1 MKKILLFLLLSAFL
15 SAQKIELIKLDQ
27 NIKDKKG
34 LAKSLTLLD
43 SRKDKIIG
51 TITDKKETAEIK
63 FVTEDLKSYFEN
75 RFLED
80 NKKTG
85 SMDVVLI
92 LEELKVYDEQDENKE
107 YPYAKAKIKISSFL
121 KRKDRYYFIN
131 RFNNVIVCNPKR
143 TAHAQQYLASL
154 ISDILAEFIKNSY
167 SGVVSGSFIPENEI
181 NNYDRYLRDN
191 YKIFNN
197 PELKDGVYN
206 DFKGF
211 LNQEPNPDYSV
222 EKNKK
227 GRVTRLLKGNLQSSF
242 SEMYCYVEEG
252 KAYKLTP
259 VGFDM
264 LQKDSK
270 GFYIYTSRANLFVE
284 AKTGGVF
291 VGAIAGGIVGALIGA
306 AIDSGSNSN
315 AGAMNGIG
323 FKSTQESNV
332 YIDSLTG
339 AYIFEK

>member
-1 MKKILLFLLLSAFL
+1 MKKIFFFLLISLSL
-15 SAQKIELIKLDQ
+15 SAQRTEIIELKQ

-34 LAKSLTLLD
+34 LTQSLTLID
-43 SRKDKIIG
+43 NRTDKTIG
-51 TITDKKETAEIK
+51 TVTDKKETAEIK
-63 FVTEDLKSYFEN
+63 FNTEDLKGYFQN
-75 RFLED
+75 WFLEN
-80 NKKTG
+80 NKKLG
-85 SMDVVLI
+85 NMDIVLM
-92 LEELKVYDEQDENKE
+92 LEELKVYDEQDEGKE

-143 TAHAQQYLASL
+143 TAHAQQYLASM
-154 ISDILAEFIKNSY
+154 ISDIIAEFIKNSY

-181 NNYDRYLRDN
+181 NNYDQYLKN
-191 YKIFNN
+191 NFKLFTN

-211 LNQEPNPDYSV
+211 LNQEPNPNYSV

-227 GRVTRLLKGNLQSSF
+227 GKVIRLMRGDLQTSF
-242 SEMYCYVEEG
+242 SEMYCYVEGG

-264 LQKDSK
+264 LKRDSK
-270 GFYIYTSRANLFVE
+270 GFYIYTSRVNLFAE
-284 AKTGGVF
+284 AKTGGAF